1 MNPSA
6 PEGPPAPNAPEP
18 KIGHP
23 ERFNGDPD
31 QVRAFI
37 TSCKV
42 QFALQPRTFATEGA
56 RVGYVITHLTGRA
69 RLWGTAEFE
78 RLTPACASFNAFAEE
93 MLKVFDNGFSTA
105 EVSRSLM
112 NIRQGNR
119 TVADFSIDFRT
130 LARRS
135 EWNAAAVVDA
145 FFHGLADYIKDE
157 LVSHDLPESLDEAVA
172 LAVRIDR
179 RVQAR
184 RREKGRQSQPFT
196 RTRSNVSTS

>member
-1 MNPSA
+1 
-6 PEGPPAPNAPEP
+6 
-18 KIGHP
+18 
-23 ERFNGDPD
+23 
-31 QVRAFI
+31 
-37 TSCKV
+37 
-42 QFALQPRTFATEGA
+42 
-56 RVGYVITHLTGRA
+56 
-69 RLWGTAEFE
+69 
-78 RLTPACASFNAFAEE
+78 
-93 MLKVFDNGFSTA
+93 
-105 EVSRSLM
+105 M

-119 TVADFSIDFRT
+119 TVAEFSIDFRT

-196 RTRSNVSTS
+196 RTRSSVSTSLPPPSHPQDLCDQPESMEIGRAILSPEERQ